1 MSSTKKTTKAQ
12 APVTPLLQKHEIAV
26 IAAKAQA
33 AVDAML
39 EGMDAPLTDQIY
51 GIQPIQVAQTD
62 PLPIANRDFQGIE
75 DPLQRFISQYE
86 PGELILRQNFRRD
99 LLRIL
104 EDWRL
109 KDVKK

>member
-12 APVTPLLQKHEIAV
+12 EPVTPVPQEPQAPVTIDDV
-26 IAAKAQA
+26 I
-33 AVDAML
+33 DAML
-39 EGMDAPLTDQIY
+39 EGKDAPLTDQIY
-51 GIQPIQVAQTD
+51 GIPPMQVAQTD
-62 PLPIANRDFQGIE
+62 LLPIANRDFQGIE

>member
-12 APVTPLLQKHEIAV
+12 EPVTPEPHSATEIGANMYDAV
-26 IAAKAQA
+26 L
-33 AVDAML
+33 DAML
-39 EGMDAPLTDQIY
+39 EGKDAPLTDQIY
-51 GIQPIQVAQTD
+51 GILPMPVAQTD
-62 PLPIANRDFQGIE
+62 PLPIANRDFQGLE

-86 PGELILRQNFRRD
+86 PGELVLRKNFRRD

>member
-1 MSSTKKTTKAQ
+1 MLSTKKTTKAPEQ
-12 APVTPLLQKHEIAV
+12 MAPEPQEPVALSLADLK
-26 IAAKAQA
+26 AAKL
-33 AVDAML
+33 L
-39 EGMDAPLTDQIY
+39 EGEDAPLTDQIY
-51 GIQPIQVAQTD
+51 GVALQPAALAD
-62 PLPIANRDFQGIE
+62 PLPLANRDFQGLD

-109 KDVKK
+109 QDVKE

>member
-1 MSSTKKTTKAQ
+1 MSSIKKTTKAQ
-12 APVTPLLQKHEIAV
+12 ELVTPKPQEPQAPVTVDDV
-26 IAAKAQA
+26 I
-33 AVDAML
+33 DAIL
-39 EGMDAPLTDQIY
+39 EGKDAPLTDQIY
-51 GIQPIQVAQTD
+51 GIPPMPVAQTD
-62 PLPIANRDFQGIE
+62 PLPIANRDFQGLE

-104 EDWRL
+104 EDWLL

>member
-1 MSSTKKTTKAQ
+1 MAPEPQEPVALSLADLKANK
-12 APVTPLLQKHEIAV
+12 L
-26 IAAKAQA
+26 
-33 AVDAML
+33 L
-39 EGMDAPLTDQIY
+39 EGEDAPLTAQIY
-51 GIQPIQVAQTD
+51 GTAPPPVASAD
-62 PLPIANRDFQGIE
+62 PLPLANRDFQGLD

-109 KDVKK
+109 KT

>member
-1 MSSTKKTTKAQ
+1 MSSIKKTTKIQ
-12 APVTPLLQKHEIAV
+12 APVPPAPQEPEAPTTID
-26 IAAKAQA
+26 AAI
-33 AVDAML
+33 DAML
-39 EGMDAPLTDQIY
+39 EGKDAPLTDQIY

>member
-12 APVTPLLQKHEIAV
+12 EPVTPEPRSAVEIVAEMHDMML
-26 IAAKAQA
+26 
-33 AVDAML
+33 DAML
-39 EGMDAPLTDQIY
+39 EGKDAPLTDQIY
-51 GIQPIQVAQTD
+51 GIPPMQVAQTD
-62 PLPIANRDFQGIE
+62 PLPIANREFQGLA

-109 KDVKK
+109 KDVKE

>member
-12 APVTPLLQKHEIAV
+12 EPVTPAPQEPEAPATIDDVL
-26 IAAKAQA
+26 
-33 AVDAML
+33 DAML
-39 EGMDAPLTDQIY
+39 EGKDAPLTDQIY
-51 GIQPIQVAQTD
+51 GILPTTIAQTD
-62 PLPIANRDFQGIE
+62 PLPIANRDFQGLE

-86 PGELILRQNFRRD
+86 PGELILRKNFRRD